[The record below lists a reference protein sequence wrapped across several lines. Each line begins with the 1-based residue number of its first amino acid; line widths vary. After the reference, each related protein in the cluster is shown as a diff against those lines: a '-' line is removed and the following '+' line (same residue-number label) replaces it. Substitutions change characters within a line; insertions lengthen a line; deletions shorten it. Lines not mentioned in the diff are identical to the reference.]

1 MGYTDFQAASG
12 TVLAQSTLIASVP
25 TAESTSTKVSAAAT
39 ESTSTKV
46 MAFFIDTTES
56 TSTKVVVCLLIDLS
70 RPRQKWSPFLLTVS
84 KIGEQ

>member
-1 MGYTDFQAASG
+1 MAVQLPKEIAVAIANMGYTDFQAASG

-46 MAFFIDTTES
+46 MAFFI
-56 TSTKVVVCLLIDLS
+56 
-70 RPRQKWSPFLLTVS
+70 
-84 KIGEQ
+84 